1 MHHKLLKEI
10 IREIVGEN
18 AENLLALLE
27 DKENVNEF
35 FIAKKMNLTI
45 NQVRNMFYKLSNFG
59 LVSFS
64 RKKDKRKG
72 WYTYFWTLDIS
83 KSLEHLRN
91 NLDAETEKLRAEME
105 RRKHERFYYSPNVDI
120 EYSEEDALQHD
131 FIDPESG
138 EVLQLKDNGEAI
150 ARIGKDI
157 DKIRL
162 VLNELNFE
170 LAEIQKK
177 EDKIKEKKLKA
188 EAKLKEEERLKK
200 KKARE
205 REKKKLEKLKGNKKA
220 KKVKKSRK
228 SKKKI
233 KKLLL

>member
-1 MHHKLLKEI
+1 MQEKFLKDIVSLIAGQEAVKIVDLLYNK
-10 IREIVGEN
+10 
-18 AENLLALLE
+18 
-27 DKENVNEF
+27 KNVNEF
-35 FIAKKMNLTI
+35 NIAKKLNLNI
-45 NQVRNMFYKLSNFG
+45 NQTRNILYKLADQG
-59 LVSFS
+59 LVSFI
-64 RKKDKRKG
+64 RKKDSRKGG

-233 KKLLL
+233 KKL